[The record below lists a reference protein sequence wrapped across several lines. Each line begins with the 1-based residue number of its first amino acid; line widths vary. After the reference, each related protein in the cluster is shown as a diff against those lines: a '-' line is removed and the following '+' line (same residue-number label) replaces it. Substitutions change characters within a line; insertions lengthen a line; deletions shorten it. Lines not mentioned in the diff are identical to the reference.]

1 MVKCRYFSL
10 ALSLPTPKNKKSTVL
25 NLLLSAPRYPLLSN
39 NGQNVAV
46 PRMSA
51 LCQSR
56 PTHRSK

>member
-1 MVKCRYFSL
+1 
-10 ALSLPTPKNKKSTVL
+10 
-25 NLLLSAPRYPLLSN
+25 LSN

-56 PTHRSK
+56 TIRPHLLLNVIRQ